1 MNKPAF
7 DPKRIVVQL
16 TSSDDSDSNYWSP
29 LKASLSYAIP
39 DAAPPSANGESAG
52 FVPMSPFM
60 KQQARLAFELWDDV
74 IARDL
79 TERTT
84 APEADITFALSNRTD
99 GGPRT
104 YTTPYHAPPRG
115 DHDIYSSAEIWIH
128 PDFGGGMDDGSFAF
142 GGYGFATAV
151 HEIGHALGLSHPGGY
166 NFAAGYAQDAAYAQ
180 DTRQYSVMSY
190 FKEGSDGSGAN
201 YGGRNPQ
208 TPLLHD
214 IMALQELFGPDAT
227 TRAGDTT
234 YGFNSNAGRAVFDFT
249 VNKAPIVC
257 IWDAGGDDTLNFGGS
272 AHDQRIDLREG
283 HFSSVMGLAGNLSIA
298 WGCAIENAVGG
309 AGTDAV
315 IGNALGNRLGG
326 GAGGDVLY
334 GLEGDDV
341 LGGGAG
347 GDALSGGQ
355 GADGF
360 VFANGGPGSSGW
372 DLILDFEVGV
382 DRVYL
387 DAGFFGTGAAK
398 LAAQIKTQAQG
409 WAYLELSAS
418 DGIVFQGVDEAA
430 LERHIQNG
438 FAFF

>member
-1 MNKPAF
+1 
-7 DPKRIVVQL
+7 
-16 TSSDDSDSNYWSP
+16 
-29 LKASLSYAIP
+29 
-39 DAAPPSANGESAG
+39 
-52 FVPMSPFM
+52 
-60 KQQARLAFELWDDV
+60 
-74 IARDL
+74 
-79 TERTT
+79 
-84 APEADITFALSNRTD
+84 
-99 GGPRT
+99 
-104 YTTPYHAPPRG
+104 
-115 DHDIYSSAEIWIH
+115 
-128 PDFGGGMDDGSFAF
+128 
-142 GGYGFATAV
+142 
-151 HEIGHALGLSHPGGY
+151 
-166 NFAAGYAQDAAYAQ
+166 
-180 DTRQYSVMSY
+180 
-190 FKEGSDGSGAN
+190 
-201 YGGRNPQ
+201 
-208 TPLLHD
+208 
-214 IMALQELFGPDAT
+214 MALQELFGPDAT
-227 TRAGDTT
+227 TRAGDTI

-257 IWDAGGDDTLNFGGS
+257 IWDASGDDTLNFGGS

-326 GAGGDVLY
+326 GAGS
-334 GLEGDDV
+334 
-341 LGGGAG
+341 
-347 GDALSGGQ
+347 DALSGGQ